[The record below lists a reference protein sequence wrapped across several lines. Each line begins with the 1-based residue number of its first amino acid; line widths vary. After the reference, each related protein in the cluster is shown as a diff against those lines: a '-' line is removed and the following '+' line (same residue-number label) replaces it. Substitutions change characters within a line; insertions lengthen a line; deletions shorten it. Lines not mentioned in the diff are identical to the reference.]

1 MESLDQL
8 HALVGVLANE
18 NPTTAELGLA
28 IKSLRANIDRLE
40 GVCALWV
47 AEADRSQLW
56 KHAGASSLSAW
67 LANHCR
73 QSHSRGNTQAKLAEA
88 LAASSDVA
96 DAVVSG
102 RMPTENAAALTPVLG
117 TEAFEKNGAKLLK
130 AAETARPAEL
140 RRKVSE
146 FQAEHEA
153 EKETARAERLYRR
166 RNLRIVDTADG
177 MAKLDGL
184 FDMESARIIRNAI
197 GFLVRADRNDETG
210 RSLDQRRAD
219 ALVDLCDAF
228 AKGTVTGGRE
238 RPTVNVVC
246 SLENLEQRAGRART
260 TTGETLSAEAFRRIM
275 CDAKVNRVVMNAES
289 KIVDFGRG
297 KRLINDDLYQALVAR
312 DQGCRGPDCDR
323 PPEWCDGH
331 HIVHYGNGQ
340 DGETNPDNCGL
351 FCRHHHHLLHEGGWK
366 VHWQGTTLVFTSPT
380 GQILYSH
387 APTRTTAA

>member
-1 MESLDQL
+1 MLPTLSRR
-8 HALVGVLANE
+8 VGC
-18 NPTTAELGLA
+18 
-28 IKSLRANIDRLE
+28 RARTQR
-40 GVCALWV
+40 
-47 AEADRSQLW
+47 RS
-56 KHAGASSLSAW
+56 HRYSAPK
-67 LANHCR
+67 R
-73 QSHSRGNTQAKLAEA
+73 S
-88 LAASSDVA
+88 
-96 DAVVSG
+96 
-102 RMPTENAAALTPVLG
+102 NAT
-117 TEAFEKNGAKLLK
+117 GAKLLK

-166 RNLRIVDTADG
+166 RYLRVVDAGDG

-184 FDMESARIIRNAI
+184 FDLESARIIRNAL
-197 GFLVRADRNDETG
+197 GHLVRADRNDETG

-351 FCRHHHHLLHEGGWK
+351 FCRHHHHLHEGGWK

-380 GQILYSH
+380 GQTLYSH
-387 APTRTTAA
+387 APTRTTA